1 MKKGIFFCIVQSNP
15 WLQIFLCTVS
25 IEKRP
30 KQPVDVYQTQ
40 QSIKLSVSARIH
52 LFLAQC
58 SLLISNSQSTRFCQ
72 SQKHNKT
79 CLLVPN
85 RAFRATADSTNLRNI
100 EKRAFQHEIA
110 HFMSNRQQSSCIV
123 GGSSTVYKPQLH
135 SKMGV
140 SARIHSFLEQFLA
153 PLISANLRNI
163 KLSVFQLQI
172 ERFGQL
178 LTPILFTNLRNIFKK
193 TCLLA

>member
-1 MKKGIFFCIVQSNP
+1 MKKGIFFIVQSFDNQP
-15 WLQIFLCTVS
+15 LAPVLSVLCTVS

-30 KQPVDVYQTQ
+30 KQRVDVYQTQ
-40 QSIKLSVSARIH
+40 QSSKLSVSARIH

-100 EKRAFQHEIA
+100 ENRAFQHEIA
-110 HFMSNRQQSSCIV
+110 HFMSKQLYCWRFVNCVQTLATQQNGYFSSNSLFSGAIP
-123 GGSSTVYKPQLH
+123 GSSHFCQSQKHKTCLSAPNRTFRATADFNPFYKPQ
-135 SKMGV
+135 
-140 SARIHSFLEQFLA
+140 Q
-153 PLISANLRNI
+153 
-163 KLSVFQLQI
+163 
-172 ERFGQL
+172 
-178 LTPILFTNLRNIFKK
+178 TFKK
-193 TCLLA
+193 RVFWA